1 MVDKDATMWAWLA
14 AGLAAIGG
22 YLRYY
27 FMNKGKAKN
36 IEWWIDAGVDVVA
49 SVFIGIVVFM
59 VSSPFIGGTAAAG
72 LAGYAGH
79 IGTRG
84 LVLLIG
90 RYIGKRP

>member
-1 MVDKDATMWAWLA
+1 MEGKDLTTWAWLA

-27 FMNKGKAKN
+27 FTNKDKTKN
-36 IEWWIDAGVDVVA
+36 LEWWIDAGTDIVA

-59 VSSPFIGGTAAAG
+59 ASSPFIGGTAAAG